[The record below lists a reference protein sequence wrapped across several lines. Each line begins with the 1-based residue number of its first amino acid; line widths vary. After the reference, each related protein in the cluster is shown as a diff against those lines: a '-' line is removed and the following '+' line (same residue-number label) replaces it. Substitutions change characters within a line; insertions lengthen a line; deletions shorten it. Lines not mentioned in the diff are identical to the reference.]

1 MDHKL
6 TGSLINFKNSNQE
19 VDDYNVFRKASI
31 NAIRIHK
38 PELKNHRDF
47 DKIIANII
55 GAILGLI
62 VIYAAVLAINYVAN
76 GFHNTM
82 WHSEGRKVVDSIE
95 DNIENLDEFYKSN
108 SI

>member
-1 MDHKL
+1 MVSNSFEDFKK
-6 TGSLINFKNSNQE
+6 SSQSENDYNEFKNKSMQ
-19 VDDYNVFRKASI
+19 
-31 NAIRIHK
+31 AIAIYK
-38 PELKNHRDF
+38 PILENHRDF

-62 VIYAAVLAINYVAN
+62 VIYAVVLAINYVAN

-95 DNIENLDEFYKSN
+95 DNIENFAEICRL
-108 SI
+108 